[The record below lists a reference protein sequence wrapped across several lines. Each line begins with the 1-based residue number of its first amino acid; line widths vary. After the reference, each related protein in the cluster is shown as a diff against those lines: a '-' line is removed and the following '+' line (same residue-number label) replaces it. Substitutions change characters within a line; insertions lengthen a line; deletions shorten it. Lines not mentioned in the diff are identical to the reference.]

1 MKRSQILVT
10 CLLML
15 LAGAGSSSA
24 AAPAAEEAKKT
35 GPPSQAGVPAQSG
48 STPAL
53 AATGTPPEAVAID
66 ITAKRFEFVPN
77 VIEVVEGDQVTL
89 AIKSADGTHGF
100 EIKKLKLK
108 KEIPKG
114 GEVVTLSFTA
124 PAPGDYEIAC
134 SEYCGRGHRDMKAR
148 LVVKP
153 RSQ

>member
-1 MKRSQILVT
+1 MHVLGSAHRFVLLGLVLT
-10 CLLML
+10 SLT
-15 LAGAGSSSA
+15 
-24 AAPAAEEAKKT
+24 AAEAPRPARVE
-35 GPPSQAGVPAQSG
+35 SRPAQ
-48 STPAL
+48 
-53 AATGTPPEAVAID
+53 AVTID
-66 ITAKRFEFVPN
+66 VIAKRFEFVPK

-89 AIKSADGTHGF
+89 AVKSADGTHGF
-100 EIKKLKLK
+100 EIKKLKVK

>member
-1 MKRSQILVT
+1 MHGTGDVPVIALLGLVLT
-10 CLLML
+10 
-15 LAGAGSSSA
+15 SFA
-24 AAPAAEEAKKT
+24 AAEAPRPAKAE
-35 GPPSQAGVPAQSG
+35 SRPAQ
-48 STPAL
+48 
-53 AATGTPPEAVAID
+53 AVAID

-100 EIKKLKLK
+100 EIKKLKVK

-134 SEYCGRGHRDMKAR
+134 SEYCGRGHRDMKAK